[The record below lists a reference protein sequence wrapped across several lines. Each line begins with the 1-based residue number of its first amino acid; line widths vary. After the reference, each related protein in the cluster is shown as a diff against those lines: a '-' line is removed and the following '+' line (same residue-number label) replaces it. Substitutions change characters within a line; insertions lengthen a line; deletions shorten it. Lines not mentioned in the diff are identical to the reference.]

1 MLKFKELVITIISMA
16 TDYFLKISLLGDGAV
31 GKTSL
36 RNQFMGRG
44 FRTEHLMTIG
54 ADFAAYE
61 KNIGEHKVTY
71 QIWDLAGQE
80 SFRSVRARFFNGSMG
95 GLMVFD
101 VTRKDSFMNVTRW
114 IEELWK
120 NSGRGIVPVT
130 LLGNKADLR
139 DKNSV
144 SNEQAERYAN
154 ALTNKLKKKGFTIKF
169 METSAK
175 TGLNV
180 EEAFLELGTQV
191 IDGLKT
197 GKIKRA

>member
-1 MLKFKELVITIISMA
+1 MSS
-16 TDYFLKISLLGDGAV
+16 YFLKVSLLGDGAV

-36 RNQFMGRG
+36 RNRFMGRG

-61 KNIGEHKVTY
+61 KDVDGTKTTF
-71 QIWDLAGQE
+71 QIWDLAGQD
-80 SFRSVRARFFNGSMG
+80 SFKTVRARFFNGSMG

-101 VTRKDSFMNVTRW
+101 VTRPDSFQNVTRW
-114 IEELWK
+114 ITELWN
-120 NSGRGIVPVT
+120 NSGRGVVPVI

-139 DKNSV
+139 DANSV
-144 SNEQAERYAN
+144 SNAAAEKYAA
-154 ALTNKLKKKGFTIKF
+154 ALTAKLQKKGFVVTF

-180 EEAFLELGTQV
+180 EEAFIELARQ
-191 IDGLKT
+191 IIKGLQA
-197 GKIKRA
+197 GSIKRS